1 MADPLLIS
9 NADIDGVLK
18 RVYSGFRE
26 SVFPLTTPLL
36 ANIKKGK
43 PGGPMNM
50 KWGGEGVRFDVVLTR
65 PTGMVASD
73 AGNLPENHVAT
84 EKQGNL
90 DIKRLYVRRVI
101 DGLAITGTQSK
112 DAAYISLAKKIVSE
126 MKSAAELGMQEILHG
141 DGSAVKGLVSTVNST
156 TSIIVTSPYGKADAG
171 QGGLLLDKDMYVAVL
186 DTDGATA
193 GVNGVLGRARI
204 ASATVSGD
212 FVTLVLGTAIA
223 NMAAGDKVVP
233 ATTVDTSFNAYPNGL
248 MNITNRANGYASL
261 HGLSNGTYSRW
272 DAVRL
277 VAGTDTSD
285 ANQPTEVDVWRL
297 ITRVAGVSGIDAK
310 LRPSEFLLMTTPG
323 IEQQIIESLLP
334 QRQFDASST
343 DTTIKGGFKAAK
355 ICGLNLV
362 SDFWCPAG
370 TIYLVHLPSLFWIDS
385 KDWGQVEFEGAGP
398 WRYVADKDAFE
409 TTYGAYLNVGTGRR
423 NAHGAIT
430 GYVDTFRASFVQ

>member
-50 KWGGEGVRFDVVLTR
+50 KWGGDGVRFDVALTR

-73 AGNLPENHVAT
+73 AGNLPENHVVT
-84 EKQGNL
+84 EKQGTL

-141 DGSAVKGLVSTVNST
+141 DGTGVKGLVTTVNST
-156 TSIIVTSPYGKADAG
+156 TSIIVSSPYGKADAG
-171 QGGLLLDKDMYVAVL
+171 QGGLLLDKDMYIAVL
-186 DTDGATA
+186 DTSSADA
-193 GVNGVLGRARI
+193 VLGRARI
-204 ASATVSGD
+204 SSATVSGD
-212 FVTLVLGTAIA
+212 FVTLVLGTAISS
-223 NMAAGDKVVP
+223 MAAGDKIVA
-233 ATTVDTSFNAYPNGL
+233 ATTEDTSYNAYPNGL
-248 MNITNRANGYASL
+248 MKITNRGNGYADL
-261 HGLSNGTYSRW
+261 HSLSNATYSRW
-272 DAVRL
+272 DSVRL
-277 VAGTDTSD
+277 VAGTDTAD
-285 ANQPTEVDVWRL
+285 ANQPTEIDVWRL
-297 ITRVAGVSGIDAK
+297 ITRVSGVSGIDAK

-334 QRQFDASST
+334 QRRFDASAT

-355 ICGLNLV
+355 VCGLNLV

-398 WRYVADKDAFE
+398 WRWVNNKDAFE
-409 TTYGAYLNVGTGRR
+409 TTYGAYLNVGSGRR
-423 NAHGAIT
+423 NAHGSNT